1 MIIDN
6 NKQMVISCDRSPSNS
21 KDKFMIM
28 LQIDEACS
36 GDFRLHLKC
45 LVLILV
51 DLKYNYYK
59 KEEKF
64 NV

>member
-6 NKQMVISCDRSPSNS
+6 NNS